1 MNFNYIPLHASTK
14 IPLHKNWANKYQT
27 EKPSGNYGVLTGK
40 INNII
45 IVDIDNKDDG
55 LTKWEELIETH
66 NEPLTY
72 TIKTG
77 SGGYHYYFNYN
88 DIIKNIIKLKI
99 DGISYLTNNNHKSK
113 LTAIKPSCKII
124 CSNVIVPSCN

>member
-66 NEPLTY
+66 DNRKLLESEWATQLRHQMPDLPTFESFLDELKKVFLWVSDQDNEV
-72 TIKTG
+72 K
-77 SGGYHYYFNYN
+77 
-88 DIIKNIIKLKI
+88 
-99 DGISYLTNNNHKSK
+99 
-113 LTAIKPSCKII
+113 
-124 CSNVIVPSCN
+124 V